1 MYKIKL
7 IKYSKFLSEKYLTV
21 YNNTDKIR
29 VWVEIYIIL
38 NKNIFKLN
46 IEKLIERGVRLWE
59 TTQ

>member
-59 TTQ
+59 TL